1 MKVFILEDDVNCNP
15 IIQWIGESFEVKY
28 TSNIEDAAYYL
39 EYEQGI
45 EQCDKYIFD
54 ASVPAACII
63 HKDGVEETYNGA
75 LNGIDFMISCFRRMG
90 LGDNGKKVV
99 VLSAFD
105 VMVKNHNIP
114 KEIRD
119 KVQVISKN
127 SNDLI
132 KMLHDFLDGE

>member
-15 IIQWIGESFEVKY
+15 IIQWIEESFEVKY
-28 TSNIEDAAYYL
+28 ARNIEDAAYYL
-39 EYEQGI
+39 EYEDGI
-45 EQCDKYIFD
+45 AQCDKYIFD
-54 ASVPAACII
+54 ASVPAACVI
-63 HKDGVEETYNGA
+63 HKDETEETFNGA
-75 LNGIDFMISCFRRMG
+75 LNGIDFMISCFKRLG
-90 LGDNGKKVV
+90 LGDTRKKVV

-105 VMVKNHNIP
+105 VMVKNYNIP
-114 KEIRD
+114 EEIHN